1 MDDDDDNN
9 NVVNANKALKK
20 CWWELTKARQMKSS
34 KMIPIDVP
42 FTASNVREEFNA
54 KIRLDITVPDLVLN
68 DDDADTVV
76 SAPPTFVILDAVEEY
91 KKSRQNDNNENDNKK
106 MSTPTKTPTAAS
118 SSSDTGLRQRKG
130 DSNNDN
136 NSSDGDSG
144 WVVVDN
150 DTNENQAMIMKE
162 LNIVEP
168 IELIAG
174 GLPPKELKLAQKQ
187 AQKALQEYINIA
199 NKATILLSTL
209 QKQQQAE
216 AQ

>member
-1 MDDDDDNN
+1 MDLTLFAPEPPIQEYIFDSYMKPTSDLIEGELRLLEVDNPLYLP
-9 NVVNANKALKK
+9 VY
-20 CWWELTKARQMKSS
+20 S
-34 KMIPIDVP
+34 
-42 FTASNVREEFNA
+42 

-187 AQKALQEYINIA
+187 AQIALREYINIA

-209 QKQQQAE
+209 NQNQQTE